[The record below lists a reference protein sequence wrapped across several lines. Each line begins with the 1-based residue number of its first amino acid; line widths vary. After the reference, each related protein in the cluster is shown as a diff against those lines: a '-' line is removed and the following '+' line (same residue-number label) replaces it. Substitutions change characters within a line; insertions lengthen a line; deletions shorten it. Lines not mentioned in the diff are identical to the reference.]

1 MSESSQRSQP
11 QLDPLLQG
19 YLDYLADVGRKAP
32 RTVID
37 VRCTLRRVSSVLES
51 MSPNEPMW
59 KLPLTDYL
67 RWIEAERQQGRSVG
81 NISKQISHV
90 RGFLNYAWR
99 SGRCDRNVLDGF
111 QLQDNR
117 GRPEEPPSLSLED
130 AERLLQGCRTNTAV
144 ERRDRIAVLLL
155 YGCGLRTQELCCL
168 RVQDINVSRKELTV
182 MAGKG
187 DRQRIVPL
195 PDVVHTEVLA
205 YLVERTGK
213 RGPLLRRETGKRGP
227 LASRDICAIVAAA
240 ATRGGISRKVTPLML
255 RHSFAT
261 HLMDRGVDVAII
273 SRLMG
278 HRSPRETGVYLHALK
293 DRPRA
298 AVHRLA
304 DWQDAAPTEPA
315 TEGDEP
321 S

>member
-1 MSESSQRSQP
+1 MSKSSEHSQP

-19 YLDYLADVGRKAP
+19 YLDYLADIGRKAH
-32 RTVID
+32 RTVTD
-37 VRCTLRRVSSVLES
+37 VRCTLRRVCSVMERLV
-51 MSPNEPMW
+51 PDQPLW
-59 KLPLTDYL
+59 KVKLTDYL
-67 RWIEAERQQGRSVG
+67 RWIEEERQQGRSTG
-81 NISKQISHV
+81 NISKQISHM

-117 GRPEEPPSLSLED
+117 RRQEEPPSLSLED
-130 AERLLQGCRTNTAV
+130 AERLLQGCRTDTV
-144 ERRDRIAVLLL
+144 TDRRDRIVVLLL
-155 YGCGLRTQELCCL
+155 YGCGLRTQELCSL
-168 RVQDINVSRKELTV
+168 RVQDINVPRKELTV
-182 MAGKG
+182 VAGKG
-187 DRQRIVPL
+187 DLQRIVPL

-213 RGPLLRRETGKRGP
+213 RGPLLRRETGKRGA
-227 LASRDICAIVAAA
+227 LGSRDICVIVAAA
-240 ATRGGISRKVTPLML
+240 AKRGGVTRKVTPIML

-293 DRPRA
+293 DRPPDRRSS
-298 AVHRLA
+298 VGRLA
-304 DWQDAAPTEPA
+304 
-315 TEGDEP
+315 GC
-321 S
+321 